1 MRHYHLRGEAI
12 RRSPYS
18 ETSRRN
24 GQAGVV
30 RAEGQLHFLFSFPP
44 VLENTANT
52 METHEKIP
60 EFILFATAAQPK
72 R

>member
-1 MRHYHLRGEAI
+1 M
-12 RRSPYS
+12 
-18 ETSRRN
+18 
-24 GQAGVV
+24 

-44 VLENTANT
+44 VLENTSNT
-52 METHEKIP
+52 METHEKSP